1 MTITKIKSCLSLAF
15 GLMLW
20 ANLALAEL
28 PEPLSKAL
36 QAERLPLDGVS
47 VYVRQIG
54 EPQPAINHR
63 SDVPLNPAS
72 TMKLLTTYA
81 GLELLG
87 PAYLWHTEVYSDGVL
102 KNGVLEGSLFL
113 KGYGDPVLDL
123 ESFWHLL
130 SNLRQAG
137 VREIRG
143 DLVLD
148 HSYFAPIIDV
158 PGAFDGEPSRAYNAV
173 PDALLVNLKATSFH
187 FQGNTQNGKVS
198 TSAEPDFSQIKIVN
212 RLMLNQGLC
221 QNWKDKLDY
230 KLTPRGE
237 DITVTFSGSYAIACD
252 EKYLDLILFDS
263 SVYTFHLFRQLWQQ
277 LGGSL
282 QGKLRAGEVPATAQ
296 KLLDHTSLPSADVIR
311 RINKYSNNLMA
322 RQLLLTIAAEHNGTP
337 ATVEGA
343 RKAIND
349 WLLSKRLDFPE
360 LVLENGSG
368 LSRIERI
375 SARHLGELLLAAYAS
390 PVMPE
395 LMSSLPVLSMD
406 GTVKKRQTDSQ
417 FQGRAHLKTG
427 SLEGVSALAGYMLDE
442 KGRRWVIVFMAN
454 HPRAAFS
461 RQAQDV
467 LLEWVYKH
475 E

>member
-1 MTITKIKSCLSLAF
+1 MAITKIKSCLSLAF
-15 GLMLW
+15 GLILW
-20 ANLALAEL
+20 VNLALAEL
-28 PEPLSKAL
+28 PEPLTKAL
-36 QAERLPLDGVS
+36 QAERLPQDGAS
-47 VYVRQIG
+47 VFVQQIG

-63 SDVPLNPAS
+63 SDLPLNPAS

-87 PAYLWHTEVYSDGVL
+87 PAYVWHTEVYSDGAL
-102 KNGVLEGSLFL
+102 KNGVLEGNLIL
-113 KGYGDPVLDL
+113 KGHGDPVLDL

-148 HSYFAPIIDV
+148 HSYFAPVVDA

-187 FQGNTQNGKVS
+187 FQGNTQNGKPAI
-198 TSAEPDFSQIKIVN
+198 SAEPDFPQIKIIN
-212 RLMLNQGLC
+212 RLTPNQGLC

-230 KLTPRGE
+230 KVTSQGE
-237 DITVTFSGSYAIACD
+237 DETVTFSGNYAAACD
-252 EKYLDLILFDS
+252 EKYLDLSLFEG

-277 LGGSL
+277 LGGSF
-282 QGKLRAGEVPATAQ
+282 QGKLKTGEVPVTAQ
-296 KLLDHTSLPSADVIR
+296 KLLDHASLPSADVIR

-322 RQLLLTIAAEHNGTP
+322 RQLLLTIAAERTGVP

-343 RKAIND
+343 RKAISD
-349 WLLSKRLDFPE
+349 WLLSKRLDMPE

-395 LMSSLPVLSMD
+395 LISSLPVLSVD
-406 GTVKKRQTDSQ
+406 GTVKKRQADSQ

-427 SLEGVSALAGYMLDE
+427 SLDGVSALAGYMLDE
-442 KGRRWVIVFMAN
+442 KGRRWVIVFIAN

-461 RQAQDV
+461 RQAQDA
-467 LLEWVYKH
+467 LLEWVYRH

>member
-20 ANLALAEL
+20 TNLALAEL
-28 PEPLSKAL
+28 PESLTRAL

-54 EPQPAINHR
+54 EPQPAIDHHT
-63 SDVPLNPAS
+63 DVPLNPAS

-87 PAYLWHTEVYSDGVL
+87 PAYLWHTEVYNDGVL
-102 KNGVLEGSLFL
+102 KNGVLEGNLFL

-143 DLVLD
+143 NLVLD
-148 HSYFAPIIDV
+148 HSYFAPIIDA
-158 PGAFDGEPSRAYNAV
+158 PGAFDGQPARAYNAV
-173 PDALLVNLKATSFH
+173 PDALLVNLKATGFH
-187 FQGNTQNGKVS
+187 FQSNTQSGKVS
-198 TSAEPDFSQIKIVN
+198 ISAEPDFSQIKIIN
-212 RLMLNQGLC
+212 RLTLNQGLC

-230 KLTPRGE
+230 KVTPQGG
-237 DITVTFSGSYAIACD
+237 DITVTFSGSYAAACD
-252 EKYLDLILFDS
+252 EKYLDLSLFDG

-277 LGGSL
+277 LGGSF
-282 QGKLRAGEVPATAQ
+282 QGKLKTGEVPVTAQ

-322 RQLLLTIAAEHNGTP
+322 RQLLLTIAAERSGVP
-337 ATVEGA
+337 ATEEGA

-349 WLLSKRLDFPE
+349 WLASERLNFPE

-395 LMSSLPVLSMD
+395 LMSSLPVLSVD
-406 GTVKKRQTDSQ
+406 GTVKKRQTDSH

-427 SLEGVSALAGYMLDE
+427 SLDGVSALAGYMLDE

>member
-1 MTITKIKSCLSLAF
+1 MAITKIKSCLSLAF
-15 GLMLW
+15 GLLLW

-28 PEPLSKAL
+28 PEPLVKAL
-36 QAERLPLDGVS
+36 QAERLPADSVS
-47 VYVRQIG
+47 VFVQQIG

-63 SDVPLNPAS
+63 SDLPLNPAS

-87 PAYLWHTEVYSDGVL
+87 PAYVWHTEVYSDGML
-102 KNGVLEGSLFL
+102 KNGVLDGNLIL
-113 KGYGDPVLDL
+113 KGHGDPVLDL
-123 ESFWHLL
+123 ESFWRLL

-187 FQGNTQNGKVS
+187 FQGNTQNGKPAI
-198 TSAEPDFSQIKIVN
+198 SAEPDFPQIKIIN

-230 KLTPRGE
+230 KLTSQGE
-237 DITVTFSGSYAIACD
+237 DITVTFSGSYAVACD
-252 EKYLDLILFDS
+252 EKYLDLSLFDG

-277 LGGSL
+277 LGGSF
-282 QGKLRAGEVPATAQ
+282 QGKLKTGEVPVTAQ
-296 KLLDHTSLPSADVIR
+296 KLLDHTSPASADVIR

-322 RQLLLTIAAEHNGTP
+322 RQLLLTIAAERSGVP

-349 WLLSKRLDFPE
+349 WLLSKRLDIPE

-368 LSRIERI
+368 LSRGERI

-395 LMSSLPVLSMD
+395 LMSSLPVLSVD

-427 SLEGVSALAGYMLDE
+427 SLDGVSALAGYMLDE

-454 HPRAAFS
+454 HARAAFS
-461 RQAQDV
+461 RQAQDA

>member
-1 MTITKIKSCLSLAF
+1 MAITKIKSCLSLAF
-15 GLMLW
+15 GLILC
-20 ANLALAEL
+20 ANLTLAEL
-28 PEPLSKAL
+28 PEPLPKAL
-36 QAERLPLDGVS
+36 QAERLPQDGVS
-47 VYVRQIG
+47 VFVQQIG

-63 SDVPLNPAS
+63 SDLPLNPAS

-87 PAYLWHTEVYSDGVL
+87 TAYVWHTEVYSDGAL
-102 KNGVLEGSLFL
+102 KNGVLDGNLIL

-130 SNLRQAG
+130 SNLRQTG

-148 HSYFAPIIDV
+148 HSYFAPIVDI
-158 PGAFDGEPSRAYNAV
+158 PGAFDGESARAYNAV
-173 PDALLVNLKATSFH
+173 PDAMLVNLKTISFH
-187 FQGNTQNGKVS
+187 FQGNTQSGKVAI
-198 TSAEPDFSQIKIVN
+198 SAEPDFSQIKIVN

-221 QNWKDKLDY
+221 QNWKDKLEY
-230 KLTPRGE
+230 KLTPQGE
-237 DITVTFSGSYAIACD
+237 DITVTFSGNYAVACD
-252 EKYLDLILFDS
+252 EKYLDLSLFDG

-277 LGGSL
+277 LGGSF
-282 QGKLRAGEVPATAQ
+282 QGKLKIGELPVTAQ

-322 RQLLLTIAAEHNGTP
+322 RQLLLTIAAERSGVP

-343 RKAIND
+343 RKAISD
-349 WLLSKRLDFPE
+349 WLLSKRLDMPE

-375 SARHLGELLLAAYAS
+375 SAKHLGELLLAAYAS

-395 LMSSLPVLSMD
+395 LMSSLPVLSVD

-427 SLEGVSALAGYMLDE
+427 SLDGVSTLAGYMLDE

-461 RQAQDV
+461 RQAQDA